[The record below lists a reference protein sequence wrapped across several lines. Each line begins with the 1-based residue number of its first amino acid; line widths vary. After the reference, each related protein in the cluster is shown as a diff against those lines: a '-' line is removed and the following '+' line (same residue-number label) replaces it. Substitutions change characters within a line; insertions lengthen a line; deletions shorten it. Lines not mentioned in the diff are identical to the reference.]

1 MLDVQNLI
9 KQFNVRGA
17 ASVHAVDDVSF
28 TIEQGEFFTL
38 LGPSGCGKTTTL
50 RCVAGLERPQ
60 SGKIHLRGRAVFDA
74 EERVFVVPNQRNIGM
89 VFQSYAIWP
98 HLTVFNNV
106 AFPLKAAGQRN
117 VKSTHDKVARALDLV
132 GLGGF
137 EERPATQLSGGQ
149 QQRVALARALV
160 KEPDLLLLDEPL
172 SNLDTKLRE
181 RMRSELKRLQREL
194 GITTLYVTH
203 DQMEGILLS
212 DRIAVMNGGRILQ
225 LGKPDEVYERP
236 DSQFV
241 ADFMGSTNLLRGI
254 LRKEVGAAA
263 LAVVETD
270 FGPLLCSFAAA
281 LASGSRVVISVRPE
295 NIKITKDGASDE
307 NNILEGRVKE
317 RTYYLGMVEYAIDVL
332 GFELR
337 VRSAADGEI
346 NGNGSVRLKLA
357 ADKCVAIA
365 VDKGGQ
371 SHEPAA
377 TVQE

>member
-17 ASVHAVDDVSF
+17 AAVHAIDDVSF

-74 EERVFVVPNQRNIGM
+74 SNRVFVVPNQRNIGM

-106 AFPLKAAGQRN
+106 AFPLKAAGQHN
-117 VKSTHDKVARALDLV
+117 LKSIRDKVARALDLV
-132 GLGGF
+132 GLAGF

-225 LGKPDEVYERP
+225 LGKPDDVYERP
-236 DSQFV
+236 NSQFV
-241 ADFMGSTNLLRGI
+241 ADFMGVDQYPQRHI
-254 LRKEVGAAA
+254 AKKVRAAA
-263 LAVVETD
+263 LEVVETD
-270 FGPLLCSFAAA
+270 
-281 LASGSRVVISVRPE
+281 SGRYCVVLPRDWLPGSQVVISVRPE
-295 NIKITKDGASDE
+295 NIKIANESAPDE

-337 VRSAADGEI
+337 VRSAADGAEI
-346 NGNGSVRLKLA
+346 NGNGTVRLQA
-357 ADKCVAIA
+357 CR
-365 VDKGGQ
+365 G
-371 SHEPAA
+371 
-377 TVQE
+377 

>member
-17 ASVHAVDDVSF
+17 AAVPAIDDLSF

-60 SGKIHLRGRAVFDA
+60 SGRICLRGRAVFDA
-74 EERVFVVPNQRNIGM
+74 RERVFVVPNQRNIGM

-106 AFPLKAAGQRN
+106 AFPLKAAGLPN
-117 VKSTHDKVARALDLV
+117 VKSTRDKVARALELV
-132 GLGGF
+132 GLSGL

-160 KEPDLLLLDEPL
+160 KDPDLLLLDEPL

-212 DRIAVMNGGRILQ
+212 DRIAVMNRGRILQ
-225 LGKPDEVYERP
+225 LGKPDDVYERP
-236 DSQFV
+236 NSQFV
-241 ADFMGSTNLLRGI
+241 ADFMGSTNLLTGI
-254 LRKEVGAAA
+254 LRQKVHAAT

-270 FGPLLCSFAAA
+270 LGPLLCSFAAG

-295 NIKITKDGASDE
+295 NIKITKDGTSDE

-337 VRSAADGEI
+337 VRSAADGAEI
-346 NGNGSVRLKLA
+346 NGNGTVRLRLA

-365 VDKGGQ
+365 VN
-371 SHEPAA
+371 
-377 TVQE
+377 

>member
-1 MLDVQNLI
+1 VSFLRIQNLYKTFDRVVAVNRINLEI
-9 KQFNVRGA
+9 K
-17 ASVHAVDDVSF
+17 
-28 TIEQGEFFTL
+28 EGEFFTL
-38 LGPSGCGKTTTL
+38 LGSSGCGKTTTL
-50 RCVAGLERPQ
+50 RMVGGLEKPDGGAIYLADRCLV
-60 SGKIHLRGRAVFDA
+60 SDA
-74 EERVFVVPNQRNIGM
+74 QKLFVKPEKRDMGM
-89 VFQSYAIWP
+89 VFQSYALWP
-98 HLTVFNNV
+98 HMTVYENV
-106 AFPLKAAGQRN
+106 SYPLKLRGMKGAEARN
-117 VKSTHDKVARALDLV
+117 KVANVLALV
-132 GLGGF
+132 GLSGL
-137 EERPATQLSGGQ
+137 EERPAPALSGGQ

-181 RMRSELKRLQREL
+181 RMRAELKRLQREL

-225 LGKPDEVYERP
+225 LGKPDDVYERP

-337 VRSAADGEI
+337 VRSAADGQI
-346 NGNGSVRLKLA
+346 NSNGSVRLKLA

-377 TVQE
+377 TIQE

>member
-1 MLDVQNLI
+1 MLAVQNLT
-9 KQFNVRGA
+9 KQFKVRGA
-17 ASVHAVDDVSF
+17 DSVQAIDDVSF
-28 TIEQGEFFTL
+28 IVEQGEFFTL
-38 LGPSGCGKTTTL
+38 LGASGCGKTTTL

-74 EERVFVVPNQRNIGM
+74 TDRVFVVPNQRNIGM

-98 HLTVFNNV
+98 HLTVFSNV

-117 VKSTHDKVARALDLV
+117 LKSLRDQVARALDLV
-132 GLGGF
+132 GLSGF

-212 DRIAVMNGGRILQ
+212 DRIAVMNSGRILQ
-225 LGKPDEVYERP
+225 LGRPADVYERP
-236 DSQFV
+236 NSQFV
-241 ADFMGSTNLLRGI
+241 ADFMGSTNLLKGV
-254 LRKEVGAAA
+254 LRKEVRASA
-263 LAVVETD
+263 LEVVETD
-270 FGPLLCSFAAA
+270 LGPLLCSFAGG
-281 LASGSRVVISVRPE
+281 LGSGSQVVISVRPE
-295 NIKITKDGASDE
+295 NIKIAKESAPGE
-307 NNILEGRVKE
+307 NNILEGKVKE
-317 RTYYLGMVEYAIDVL
+317 RTYYLGMVEYSIDVR

-337 VRSAADGEI
+337 VRSAAEGAEI
-346 NGNGSVRLKLA
+346 NGNGTVRLRLA

-365 VDKGGQ
+365 LD
-371 SHEPAA
+371 
-377 TVQE
+377 